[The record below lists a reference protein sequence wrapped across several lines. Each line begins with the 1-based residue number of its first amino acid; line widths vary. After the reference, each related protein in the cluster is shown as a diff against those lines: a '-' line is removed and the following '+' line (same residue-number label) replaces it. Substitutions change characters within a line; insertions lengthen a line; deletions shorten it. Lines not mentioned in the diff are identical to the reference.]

1 MKSVE
6 AFNTIVDS
14 IYDAALDERT
24 WPDVLSAVASAT
36 NGFCASLVTI
46 DVNRK
51 NIPTSI
57 DFGWPEGFFA
67 DYALNYAH
75 LDPRMTAFL
84 AKPEIDIYTDALLV
98 SEEVRLK
105 DPVYEMGRRMSG
117 QHYSYGAR
125 LFSASDFESTLIM
138 GRSKSQGE
146 ASTGD
151 VESLR
156 RFLPHIRRS
165 VAIARKVGERVSASA
180 LDALS
185 MGILI
190 LDQYSHV
197 ALCNRAMLKLAAAK
211 DGLTVTRTG
220 LHCSDP
226 DDDAAFQRALGFI
239 HRQQYVQASNE
250 RTVLSAHRPSGRR
263 PYGIIISPSRRSD
276 VLSLHTQPS
285 VTVCVSDPN
294 TTAHLNEDILSAL
307 FGLSS
312 AEARLVTALIGL
324 GSLSAAAADCNLTEG
339 SARQYLKRI
348 FSKTGARGQVDLVA
362 LIMATVPV

>member
-6 AFNTIVDS
+6 AFNAIVDS

-24 WPDVLSAVASAT
+24 WPDILSSVASAT

-46 DVNRK
+46 DVKRK

-67 DYALNYAH
+67 DYALNHAH
-75 LDPRMTAFL
+75 HDPRMKAFL
-84 AKPEIDIYTDALLV
+84 AKPEIEIYTDALLV
-98 SEEVRLK
+98 PKEIRLK
-105 DPVYEMGRRMSG
+105 DPVYELGRRVSG
-117 QHYSYGAR
+117 QHFSYGAR

-146 ASTGD
+146 TPTRD

-156 RFLPHIRRS
+156 GFLPHLRRS
-165 VAIARKVGERVSASA
+165 VALARKVGQHVSASA

-197 ALCNRAMLKLAAAK
+197 TFCNRAMLKLAAAK
-211 DGLTVTRTG
+211 DGLAVTRTG

-226 DDDAAFQRALGFI
+226 DDDAAFQRSLGFI
-239 HRQQYVQASNE
+239 HRQKFLEASNE
-250 RTVLSAHRPSGRR
+250 RTVLSARRPSGRR
-263 PYGIIISPSRRSD
+263 PYGIIISPFRRSD
-276 VLSLHTQPS
+276 VLSLHARS
-285 VTVCVSDPN
+285 SIMVCVSDPN
-294 TTAHLNEDILSAL
+294 TTAHLSEDILSAL
-307 FGLSS
+307 YGLSS
-312 AEARLVTALIGL
+312 AEARLVTALIEL

-348 FSKTGARGQVDLVA
+348 FSKTGTRGQVDLVA